1 MKTIAMTITAIAITA
16 NAAAAMNFG
25 YFGPKNV
32 IRHCIQSTENSVPLC
47 FNFTVN
53 EK

>member
-1 MKTIAMTITAIAITA
+1 MKTIAMTIAAIAISA
-16 NAAAAMNFG
+16 NSVAAMNFG
-25 YFGPKNV
+25 PKNV
-32 IRHCIQSTENSVPLC
+32 VRHCIVSSENSVPLC